1 MNFAKIVK
9 QEIRDKIIKENHC
22 KIAFLAGVMRGTGR
36 LFERDDEIGLEFRVS
51 DEKTAMLI
59 SSYLE
64 SLFSY
69 EVREIEV
76 SEDHLNKKDKFVV
89 TISGSNAERILVE
102 LGILIAEGEQYTVNF
117 DLYGPILQKN
127 CCLRSFIKGLFLVTG
142 SCTVPTDKTEDE
154 ISSAQGTGY
163 HLEMVF
169 SHGKP
174 AMQTAEKLAQN
185 GIKAKIIRRKE
196 NYVLYIKSVEEIKN
210 FIAFLPAPVSVLKLT
225 DLIINRELANN
236 SNRLKNCDMA
246 NVSKQVEAMLK
257 QVEDIRYIEKEI
269 GLSAL
274 KKDLQEVALARMEYA
289 DETLAELADRLNI
302 TKSCLNHRLRKIVSI
317 AKELKG
323 KNNV

>member
-1 MNFAKIVK
+1 MNFAKTVK
-9 QEIRDKIIKENHC
+9 EEIRDKILKENHC
-22 KIAFLAGVMRGTGR
+22 KRAFLAGVLRGTGR

-51 DEKTAMLI
+51 DEKTAILI
-59 SSYLE
+59 SEYLD

-89 TISGSNAERILVE
+89 TLSGSGAERILVE
-102 LGILIAEGEQYTVNF
+102 LGILIVESEQYTVNF
-117 DLYGPILQKN
+117 DLYGPITEKN
-127 CCLRSFIKGLFLVTG
+127 CCLRAFIKGLFLATG
-142 SCTVPTDKTEDE
+142 SCTVPTDKFSEE
-154 ISSAQGTGY
+154 KPSAHGAGY
-163 HLEMVF
+163 HLEMAF
-169 SHGKP
+169 AHGKP

-185 GIKAKIIRRKE
+185 GIKTKIIRRKE

-210 FIAFLPAPVSVLKLT
+210 FFAFLPAPISVLKLT

-257 QVEDIRYIEKEI
+257 QVDAIRYIEKTI
-269 GLSAL
+269 GLAAL
-274 KKDLQEVALARMEYA
+274 KKDLREVAIARLKHS
-289 DETLAELADRLNI
+289 DETLLELSERLNI

-317 AKELKG
+317 AKALKG
-323 KNNV
+323 ENNV